1 VSFSKFFNGLRLRR
15 PQTVAQLPHTSE
27 ETHAELRDLARTVA
41 GLRDRIAALT
51 LREEQLRAV
60 LETDTAMDHRLER
73 LEAIPQRPRIT
84 AHVAAALERAT
95 LRDDPFPHAIVD
107 DFLPDS
113 FYDALIMGLPP
124 TVLFADRPVNKQ
136 QLTVPFDLAPRYSRR
151 VWGFM
156 ADVVAEE
163 IVAPAIIGKFRTPTT
178 AWLMKNFPQLANT
191 PLESVGLRCSDGRI
205 MLRRP
210 GYVIR
215 PHRDPKWGFLTCL
228 MYLAR
233 PGDDERWGTQL
244 YHVDGDDEARGAAP
258 HWIDETRCRPAGNI
272 EFRRNR
278 AFIFLNSVG
287 AHGANIPADAQPA
300 DLERYAYQFRIG
312 AGPDLMR
319 RLTESLPPERCP
331 LWEAKV
337 RHVDV
342 ATSSSSR

>member
-1 VSFSKFFNGLRLRR
+1 MSFSSLFNSLRLLR
-15 PQTVAQLPHTSE
+15 PRTIAQLSRSSEVTHAEVRDLTQTVA
-27 ETHAELRDLARTVA
+27 ELRKKVA
-41 GLRDRIAALT
+41 GLT
-51 LREEQLRAV
+51 LREEQLRTV
-60 LETDTAMDHRLER
+60 LETDALQERRFER
-73 LEAIPQRPRIT
+73 LDAILQPSRIT
-84 AHVAAALERAT
+84 THVTAALERAT
-95 LRDDPFPHAIVD
+95 LHDDPFPYAIVD
-107 DFLPDS
+107 DFLPDP
-113 FYDALIMGLPP
+113 FYDALITGLPP
-124 TVLFADRPVNKQ
+124 TVLFADRPANKQ
-136 QLTVPFDLAPRYSRR
+136 QLTVPFELAPRYSRR

-156 ADVVAEE
+156 AEVAEE
-163 IVAPAIIGKFRTPTT
+163 IVAPAIIAKFRVPTT
-178 AWLMKNFPQLANT
+178 AWLTQNFPELANM

-244 YHVDGDDEARGAAP
+244 YHVDEDEEAHGAAP
-258 HWIDETRCRPAGNI
+258 HWIDEERCRPAESI
-272 EFRRNR
+272 AFRRNR

-287 AHGANIPADAQPA
+287 AHGANIPADAQPP

-312 AGPDLMR
+312 AGADLMR
-319 RLTESLPPERCP
+319 RLTESLPPERRP
-331 LWEAKV
+331 LWEGKV

>member
-1 VSFSKFFNGLRLRR
+1 MSFSKFVNSLRLLR
-15 PQTVAQLPHTSE
+15 PRTIAQLSRSSE
-27 ETHAELRDLARTVA
+27 TTHAELRDLTRTVEE
-41 GLRDRIAALT
+41 LRNRIASLT

-60 LETDTAMDHRLER
+60 LDNDAALEHRYDR
-73 LEAIPQRPRIT
+73 LDAILNRSRIA

-95 LRDDPFPHAIVD
+95 LVDNPFPHAIVD

-124 TVLFADRPVNKQ
+124 TVLFADRSVNKQ

-151 VWGFM
+151 AWGFM
-156 ADVVAEE
+156 ADVVAED
-163 IVAPAIIGKFRTPTT
+163 IVAPAVIGKFRAPTT
-178 AWLMKNFPQLANT
+178 AWLARNFPELADV

-210 GYVIR
+210 GYVIK

-244 YHVDGDDEARGAAP
+244 YHVDGDDEAHGAAP
-258 HWIDETRCRPAGNI
+258 HWIDEKRCRPAGDI
-272 EFRRNR
+272 AFRRNR

-287 AHGANIPADAQPA
+287 AHGASIPADAQPP

-312 AGPDLMR
+312 AGADLMR
-319 RLTESLPPERCP
+319 RLTENLPPERRS
-331 LWEAKV
+331 LWEGKV